1 MASSSNFEGTVLF
14 TAPAGGVT
22 AGTLSFDETRRV
34 LNLPTVTA
42 TSGNTYA
49 GKVDGLVVSA
59 PCASGQAYT
68 AGQPVLWSTGNTNLT
83 VATTGTTVNHHAYAA
98 KDIVTGSTT
107 GDFLISLPFAYAR
120 P

>member
-1 MASSSNFEGTVLF
+1 MANSSNYEGTLLF

-22 AGTLSFDETRRV
+22 AGTLVFDATNRV

-49 GKVDGLVVSA
+49 GKVAGMVISA
-59 PCASGQAYT
+59 PCASGQAYN

-83 VATTGTTVNHHAYAA
+83 VATTGTTVNHHAVAA
-98 KDIVTGSTT
+98 KEIATGSVT
-107 GDFLISLPFAYAR
+107 GDFIISLPFAYAR